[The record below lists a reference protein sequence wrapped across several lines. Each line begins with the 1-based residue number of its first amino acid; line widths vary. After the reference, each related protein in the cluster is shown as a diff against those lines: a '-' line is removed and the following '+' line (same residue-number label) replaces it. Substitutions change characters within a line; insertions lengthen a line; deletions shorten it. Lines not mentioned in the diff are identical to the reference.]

1 MSNYQKAFNFKAGVQ
16 VDVDNFVVNSLG
28 NVGIGTSVPTQP
40 LDVYGTARVSGITTT
55 NDLFVSGGSNFTG
68 VVTAGVVTATEYY
81 GDGSKLDNIVG
92 YSTTAWIQ
100 HQPIGGS
107 GNVGLST
114 TNKVGIGTTIA
125 VNSYDLVIGTGIS
138 FSGDEGNID
147 ANGVITSSGGF
158 IGTIRASDINGTIN
172 DSILPD
178 SITSNLVGTAD
189 TATVALGLKNTP
201 DISVGIITTSDLKGV
216 IGTVGVLTVTDGL
229 VISAGASL
237 AIGNS
242 IADPESN
249 IHIQN
254 SGNSEIKVISHT
266 GDAIIS
272 LGNTSAVGIGS
283 SLASIKYGV
292 QDGTLDIYNY
302 DTGDIRMILDT
313 DPSSGIN
320 TGSFSWYLG
329 NTSGTPL
336 MNLSRDGKLG
346 INKTSPEQL
355 LHVGGGLTATEA
367 SYFGNGLNVNGT
379 VTATTFV
386 GDVTLPN
393 PAEININAVAGVST
407 LGQLHVYN
415 KPAGI
420 GHSIGIGT
428 DLPKVALDARQ
439 VSGNFGRIAISTE
452 RGDDNIGETNGF
464 FSEHHIFDCDN
475 FATFKSIG
483 IGTTNAPNNAIIL
496 TDSFLR
502 LQDPGGSI
510 FVENGN
516 IVLGMTTGGEYTH
529 TNAAL
534 SAKIGIHTTQPRSV
548 FDMGRIGD
556 SATYCPLILPSVTNA
571 QMNNIESIH
580 NDSSDPVPGSIVFC
594 TDGSNAN
601 KFMGWNGSSWV
612 VLG

>member
-1 MSNYQKAFNFKAGVQ
+1 MSNFQKAFNFKAGVQ

-68 VVTAGVVTATEYY
+68 LVTAGIITATEYY

-92 YSTTAWIQ
+92 YHTTAWIQ
-100 HQPIGGS
+100 HQPTGGS

-114 TNKVGIGTTIA
+114 TDKVGIGTTIA
-125 VNSYDLVIGTGIS
+125 VNAYDLVIGTGIS
-138 FSGDEGNID
+138 FSGDAGNIT
-147 ANGVITSSGGF
+147 ASGIITATGGF
-158 IGTIRASDINGTIN
+158 IGTISASDITGTIS
-172 DSILPD
+172 DLRLPD

-216 IGTVGVLTVTDGL
+216 IGTVGVLTVTDRL
-229 VISAGASL
+229 VVSAGASV

-242 IADPESN
+242 ITIPESD

-283 SLASIKYGV
+283 SLASIKYGD
-292 QDGTLDIYNY
+292 QDRTLDIYNY
-302 DTGDIRMILDT
+302 DTGDIRMILDGSVVGV
-313 DPSSGIN
+313 D
-320 TGSFSWYLG
+320 TGSFSWHLN
-329 NTSGTPL
+329 NTSGTAL

-346 INKTSPEQL
+346 INETNPEQL
-355 LHVGGGLTATEA
+355 LHVGGGLTATQA
-367 SYFGNGLNVNGT
+367 SYFGNGLTVKGT
-379 VTATTFV
+379 VNATTFV
-386 GDVTLPN
+386 GDITLPN
-393 PAEININAVAGVST
+393 PAEININTVSGVST

-415 KPAGI
+415 TTVGSA
-420 GHSIGIGT
+420 HSIGIGT
-428 DLPKVALDARQ
+428 DDAKVGLDARQ

-452 RGDDNIGETNGF
+452 IGDANIGETNGF
-464 FSEHHIFDCDN
+464 FSDDHVFDCGKL
-475 FATFKSIG
+475 ATFNSIG
-483 IGTTNAPNNAIIL
+483 IGTTHVSSRGIL
-496 TDSFLR
+496 LSDSYIR
-502 LQDPGGSI
+502 LQESGGGLYI
-510 FVENGN
+510 ENGP
-516 IVLGMTTGGEYTH
+516 IVLGMTTAGEYTH
-529 TNAAL
+529 ASTRV
-534 SAKIGIHTTQPRSV
+534 SARIGIHTSQPRSV
-548 FDMGRIGD
+548 FDMGRVGD
-556 SATYCPLILPSVTNA
+556 SSTYCPLILPSVTDT
-571 QMNNIESIH
+571 QMGNIQSLLP
-580 NDSSDPVPGSIVFC
+580 DSSDPVPGSIVFC